1 MRKSVVDQAKGNESY
16 IHIYMLGV
24 VYIYIYIY
32 IYDKTFV
39 AIYMYIYWCLEAERN
54 EHQQIL
60 RNQAE

>member
-16 IHIYMLGV
+16 IHVYMLGV
-24 VYIYIYIY
+24 VYIYYI
-32 IYDKTFV
+32 
-39 AIYMYIYWCLEAERN
+39 YIYWCLEAERN